1 MNDREKVHASPMITK
16 LLPPR
21 QRPQIYLNTRRAT
34 TLQPSGQRP
43 RPIDTAIP
51 PALKGG
57 TKPFRMLLLVLIF
70 NFLRVAPMLTGGV
83 LIQAS
88 SFGGAR
94 EPALPAIT
102 VYVLPALY
110 PPLQVRLGQGLF
122 PPLS

>member
-1 MNDREKVHASPMITK
+1 MNDREKVHASRMITK

-57 TKPFRMLLLVLIF
+57 TKPLRLLLLAIIF
-70 NFLRVAPMLTGGV
+70 TLLRVAPTLAGEMLV
-83 LIQAS
+83 KAS
-88 SFGGAR
+88 GFGSSR
-94 EPALPAIT
+94 EPTLSATAI
-102 VYVLPALY
+102 Y
-110 PPLQVRLGQGLF
+110 GLSTLH
-122 PPLS
+122 P